1 MKKKNYFTTVI
12 LYIVVGAFVF
22 AFMFIYYFNRE
33 IGPGLIKCASDEVKH
48 LTILVMNNC
57 VRKYIEESSEIE
69 LLKIERDHNNDIER
83 LGYDIK
89 VLNQT
94 KSRIVEVL
102 ENDLV
107 YMVRGELD
115 EIDFNLNKLSDEYY
129 EINEEGILYTVSIG
143 SVTGNSFLANIGP
156 KIPLNLQVNGDV
168 MADIHTEVKEYG
180 LNNALIE
187 SKIEL
192 SVTMIINMPF
202 LSEKIVVENA
212 IPLSIEII
220 QGNIP
225 GYYLGGVETE

>member
-1 MKKKNYFTTVI
+1 
-12 LYIVVGAFVF
+12 
-22 AFMFIYYFNRE
+22 
-33 IGPGLIKCASDEVKH
+33 
-48 LTILVMNNC
+48 MNNC